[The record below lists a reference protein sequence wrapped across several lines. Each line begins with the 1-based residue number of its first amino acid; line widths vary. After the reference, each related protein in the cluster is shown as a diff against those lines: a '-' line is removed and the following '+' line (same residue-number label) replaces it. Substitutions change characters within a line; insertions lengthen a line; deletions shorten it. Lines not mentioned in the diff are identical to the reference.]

1 MRVVLD
7 ANVWVSA
14 AIRTGP
20 AHRIVQS
27 WLSGFA
33 AFDVVICPELI
44 AEVEEV
50 LTRRPRM
57 RKWIALD
64 VAERFVETLRV
75 LADVV
80 PDPVEVEATTRDV
93 DDDYLVAL
101 AREHGADYIV
111 TGDKDLLEWPDKRP
125 LVLTPAA
132 FVELVGE

>member
-1 MRVVLD
+1 MLD
-7 ANVWVSA
+7 ANIWVSA

-27 WLSGFA
+27 WLSASGSFE
-33 AFDVVICPELI
+33 VVICPALI

-80 PDPVEVEATTRDV
+80 PDPAEVEATTRDV

-101 AREHGADYIV
+101 AREQGADYIV
-111 TGDKDLLEWPDKRP
+111 TGDKDLLEWPDQRP
-125 LVLTPAA
+125 PVLAPAA
-132 FVELVGE
+132 FAELVGE